1 MDVAVGDFNGDSDL
15 DLVVTNRRSAVLAL
29 VRGIGFTL
37 RHPIRTLGL
46 AVLCAGCMT
55 VGRDFPVAPV
65 DSVEIGTTTMA
76 DVRRLFGEPWRRGV
90 EDGERTWTFA
100 KYHYNVF
107 GATQTRDLKVRFD
120 AKDRVVAFSFNSTF
134 PEDAKR

>member
-1 MDVAVGDFNGDSDL
+1 MERCVRSSAPAGIAGTRRAEIATGRGATGLARVG
-15 DLVVTNRRSAVLAL
+15 AWIA
-29 VRGIGFTL
+29 
-37 RHPIRTLGL
+37 TLGL

-65 DSVEIGTTTMA
+65 DSIEIGTTTMA
-76 DVRRLFGEPWRRGV
+76 DVHRLFGEPWRQGV

-134 PEDAKR
+134 PEDAQR